1 MKKIIRLT
9 ESDLTRIVRRT
20 LNEMED
26 KNWDDHKEEN
36 DFSYFDTD
44 MYNGLD
50 DEEWGET
57 DGGGGGEE
65 LQDLIKDAKEFLEN
79 ECGYDLDDINLM
91 SVDDIVDT
99 IFDEGNNS
107 FVVLYTVRQPK
118 HLPGKCMFVSTGK

>member
-99 IFDEGNNS
+99 IFDEGNI
-107 FVVLYTVRQPK
+107 VLAQK
-118 HLPGKCMFVSTGK
+118 IDNLLDFDDFNFFGNG

>member
-65 LQDLIKDAKEFLEN
+65 LHDLIKDAKEFLEN

-99 IFDEGNNS
+99 IFDEGNI
-107 FVVLYTVRQPK
+107 VLAQK
-118 HLPGKCMFVSTGK
+118 IDNLLDFDDFNFFGNG

>member
-26 KNWDDHKEEN
+26 TNWDDHEEEN

-99 IFDEGNNS
+99 IFDEGNI
-107 FVVLYTVRQPK
+107 VLAQK
-118 HLPGKCMFVSTGK
+118 IDNLLDFDDFNFFGNG